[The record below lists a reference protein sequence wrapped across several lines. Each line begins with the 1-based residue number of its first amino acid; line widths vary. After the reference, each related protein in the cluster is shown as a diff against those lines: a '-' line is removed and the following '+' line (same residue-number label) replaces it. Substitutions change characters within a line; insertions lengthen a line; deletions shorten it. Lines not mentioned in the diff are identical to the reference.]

1 MILLI
6 MTVMKNVIVIVQLMF
21 IGGLGYVVHTYEP
34 NSDEPFKIIKN
45 QVASVFHPSPPMQ
58 NEDDKLDDKLSE
70 KDKKELKEFLID
82 MNDARMMDL
91 EEGKLAANLGTT
103 PIIRGYGKWMIED
116 QSKLKAQLEVLAQK
130 KSIKLPTTLSEK
142 KAKGLAQLQ
151 EEEGK
156 DFDKKF
162 LHMMKIDHRRDVRKF
177 KQASRKIDDKDL
189 QDFTTRNQPIIEEHL
204 DSLKAI
210 D

>member
-1 MILLI
+1 
-6 MTVMKNVIVIVQLMF
+6 MKNVIVIVQLMF
-21 IGGLGYVVHTYEP
+21 IGGLAYIVGTYEP
-34 NSDEPFKIIKN
+34 SSEEPFKIIKK
-45 QVASVFHPSPPMQ
+45 QVASILHPLTPTL
-58 NEDDKLDDKLSE
+58 NEDDKLSE
-70 KDKKELKEFLID
+70 KDKKQLKEFLIE

-91 EEGKLAANLGTT
+91 EEGKLAAKRGTT
-103 PIIRGYGKWMIED
+103 SAIRGYGEWMIED
-116 QSKLKAQLEVLAQK
+116 QSKLKKELDLLAQK
-130 KSIKLPTTLSEK
+130 KSIKLPETISDK
-142 KAKGLAQLQ
+142 KAKGLAQLM
-151 EEEGK
+151 EKEGK
-156 DFDKKF
+156 NFDKKF